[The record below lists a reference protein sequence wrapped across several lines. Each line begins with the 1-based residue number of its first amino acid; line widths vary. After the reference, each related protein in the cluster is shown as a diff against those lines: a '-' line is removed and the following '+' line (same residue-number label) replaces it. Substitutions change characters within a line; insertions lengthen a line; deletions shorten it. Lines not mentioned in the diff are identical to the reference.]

1 MGDPE
6 RFYVKTDYSH
16 GGTQPADQKKE
27 PKLTA
32 SPDQLK
38 TFVEGLKANFS
49 LPKVKLSGVVLSKD
63 HNQRGAE
70 VKEHLSKRRGL
81 EVLIVDID
89 KKIYAGTISDIQS
102 ETYSLQVGKIYDK
115 GLHFFNNLKYIDV
128 GSLFYLDIN

>member
-81 EVLIVDID
+81 ENNYLSIPQNMLNRE
-89 KKIYAGTISDIQS
+89 KKRSPSCYQ
-102 ETYSLQVGKIYDK
+102 LN
-115 GLHFFNNLKYIDV
+115 FFQDYHQQQ
-128 GSLFYLDIN
+128 